1 MNSISLAV
9 ATPLRCLLA
18 LVLLTKA
25 TGVAQTPAWEDPSKH
40 QVQFVEVEKD
50 VQLEVLDWGGN
61 GRPAVLLGGYTT
73 AHIFD
78 EIAPKLMR
86 AGHVYAITRRGIGAS
101 SKPDH
106 GYTARESG
114 EDVIHV
120 LDALKLE
127 KPVLMGYSFGGQDLS
142 VLGAEHSE
150 RIGALVYLDSA
161 EDERVWPFPNGPISA
176 DEKEWKAQLPKIPPP
191 DRTSIAAYRASQ
203 KAMHNFA
210 FPESELRQLHTINPD
225 GSLGDDLVSKTVR
238 DAMFTGRVYPDYNR
252 IRIPVLAFFEM
263 PNPLSEQLS
272 KVQPSST
279 EQAAALG
286 AQYVMSQMWTAV
298 NSHALRR
305 ALPAAKIV
313 YLVGGN
319 NYIFLTNEAEVVRE
333 TVAFVEGLK

>member
-1 MNSISLAV
+1 MNAS
-9 ATPLRCLLA
+9 PLRFLA
-18 LVLLTKA
+18 LAILA
-25 TGVAQTPAWEDPSKH
+25 APTGVAQTPAWQDPSRH

-50 VQLEVLDWGGN
+50 VQLEVLDWGGS
-61 GRPAVLLGGYTT
+61 GRPVVLLGGYTT
-73 AHIFD
+73 DHVFD
-78 EIAPKLMR
+78 AIAPKLMR
-86 AGHVYAITRRGIGAS
+86 AGHVYGITRRGLGAS

-127 KPVLMGYSFGGQDLS
+127 KPILMGYSFGGQDLS

-161 EDERVWPFPNGPISA
+161 EDERVWPFPNGPIGA
-176 DEKEWKAQLPKIPPP
+176 DEKEWKRQLPKLPPP
-191 DRTSIAAYRASQ
+191 DRTSIAAYRAWQ
-203 KAMHNFA
+203 KAANNMA
-210 FPESELRQLHTINPD
+210 FPESELRQLHAIKSD
-225 GSLGDDLVSKTVR
+225 GSVGEDLVSKDVR
-238 DAMFTGRVYPDYNR
+238 DAMFAGRAYPDYNL

-263 PNPLSEQLS
+263 PTPLSEQLG
-272 KVQPSST
+272 KYRTLST

-305 ALPAAKIV
+305 ALPAARIV
-313 YLVGGN
+313 YLAGGN

-333 TVAFVEGLK
+333 TAAFVEGLK

>member
-1 MNSISLAV
+1 MNTTQLAGAPLRFLAV
-9 ATPLRCLLA
+9 ALLA
-18 LVLLTKA
+18 DSFS
-25 TGVAQTPAWEDPSKH
+25 VAQEPTWQDPSKH
-40 QVQFVEVEKD
+40 QVQFVEVDKD
-50 VQLEVLDWGGN
+50 VRLEVLDWGGT
-61 GRPAVLLGGYTT
+61 GRPIVLLGGYTT

-78 EIAPKLMR
+78 EIAPKLAP
-86 AGHVYAITRRGIGAS
+86 AGHVYGITRRGLGAS

-114 EDVIHV
+114 EDVIYV
-120 LDALKLE
+120 LDALRLE
-127 KPVLMGYSFGGQDLS
+127 KPVLIGYSFGGEDLS
-142 VLGAEHSE
+142 VLGAEYSK

-176 DEKEWKAQLPKIPPP
+176 DEKEWKALLPKIPPS
-191 DRTSIAAYRASQ
+191 DRTSIAAYRAWQ
-203 KAMHNFA
+203 KAAHNMA
-210 FPESELRQLHTINPD
+210 FPESELRQLYAMNTD
-225 GSLGDDLVSKTVR
+225 GSLGDYLVSKDVR
-238 DAMFTGRVYPDYNR
+238 DAMFAGRTFPEYNR
-252 IRIPVLAFFEM
+252 IRVPVLAFFEM
-263 PNPLSEQLS
+263 PTPLSEQLS
-272 KVQPSST
+272 KYQPLST

>member
-1 MNSISLAV
+1 MNT
-9 ATPLRCLLA
+9 TPLRLLTVALLA
-18 LVLLTKA
+18 NL
-25 TGVAQTPAWEDPSKH
+25 TGVAQTPAWQDLSKH
-40 QVQFVEVEKD
+40 QTQFVTVEKD
-50 VQLEVLDWGGN
+50 VRLEVLDWGGS
-61 GRPAVLLGGYTT
+61 GRPVVLLGGYTT

-78 EIAPKLMR
+78 EIAPKLTR
-86 AGHVYAITRRGIGAS
+86 AGHIYGITRRGLGAS
-101 SKPDH
+101 SKPDR
-106 GYTARESG
+106 GYTARESA

-142 VLGAEHSE
+142 VLGAEHSD
-150 RIGALVYLDSA
+150 RLGALVYLDSA
-161 EDERVWPFPNGPISA
+161 EDERAWPFPNGPISA

-191 DRTSIAAYRASQ
+191 DRTSIAAYRVWQ
-203 KAMHNFA
+203 KTAHNMA
-210 FPESELRQLHTINPD
+210 FPESELRQLHAINSD
-225 GSLGDDLVSKTVR
+225 GSVGDDLVSKTVR
-238 DAMFTGRVYPDYNR
+238 DAMFAGRTYPDYGR
-252 IRIPVLAFFEM
+252 IHIPVLAFFQM
-263 PNPLSEQLS
+263 PIPLSEQLRKS
-272 KVQPSST
+272 PPLSA

-333 TVAFVEGLK
+333 TVAFAEELN

>member
-1 MNSISLAV
+1 MNSRSFGAS
-9 ATPLRCLLA
+9 TSSSFLA
-18 LVLLTKA
+18 LVLLANA
-25 TGVAQTPAWEDPSKH
+25 TGVAQTLLWQDPSGH
-40 QVQFVEVEKD
+40 QVQFVTVEKD
-50 VQLEVLDWGGN
+50 VRLEVLDWGGT
-61 GRPAVLLGGYTT
+61 GRPVVLLGGYTT

-78 EIAPKLMR
+78 EIAPKLTR
-86 AGHVYAITRRGIGAS
+86 TGRVYGITRRGLGAS

-120 LDALKLE
+120 LDALKLD
-127 KPVLMGYSFGGQDLS
+127 KPVLLGYSFGGQDLS

-150 RIGALVYLDSA
+150 RLGALVYLDSA
-161 EDERVWPFPNGPISA
+161 EDERVWPFPIGPISA
-176 DEKEWKAQLPKIPPP
+176 DEKEWKAQLPKIPPS
-191 DRTSIAAYRASQ
+191 DRTSIAAYRAWQ
-203 KAMHNFA
+203 KAAHNMA
-210 FPESELRQLHTINPD
+210 FPESELRQLHTINSD
-225 GSLGDDLVSKTVR
+225 GSVSDYLVSKDVR
-238 DAMFTGRVYPDYNR
+238 DAMFAGRAYPGYNR

-263 PNPLSEQLS
+263 PIPLSEQLS
-272 KVQPSST
+272 KYQPLST

-333 TVAFVEGLK
+333 TVAFIEGLK